1 LVQLL
6 AAYGNWSFGELAI
19 AIIVAIAV
27 VAVVVVFTR
36 AAGVTIPG
44 WLVQILW
51 IVLAAICAI
60 LAVRFLL
67 SL

>member
-1 LVQLL
+1 MNQLL
-6 AAYGNWSFGELAI
+6 AVSSWTFGELAVAIIIAI
-19 AIIVAIAV
+19 AII
-27 VAVVVVFTR
+27 AVVVVFTR

>member
-1 LVQLL
+1 MNQLL
-6 AAYGNWSFGELAI
+6 AVSSWTFGVLAVAIIIAI
-19 AIIVAIAV
+19 AII
-27 VAVVVVFTR
+27 AVVVVFTR
-36 AAGVTIPG
+36 AAGVSIPG

-51 IVLAAICAI
+51 IVLAAVCAI

>member
-1 LVQLL
+1 
-6 AAYGNWSFGELAI
+6 
-19 AIIVAIAV
+19 
-27 VAVVVVFTR
+27 VFTR

>member
-1 LVQLL
+1 MNQLL
-6 AAYGNWSFGELAI
+6 AVSSWTFGELAVAIIIAI
-19 AIIVAIAV
+19 AII
-27 VAVVVVFTR
+27 AVVVVFTR
-36 AAGVTIPG
+36 AAGVSIPG

-51 IVLAAICAI
+51 IVLAAVCAI